1 MATIFGALW
10 FNFTVLQ
17 PANEAAIKSW
27 KWEKSRLEWLPTA
40 LARFSHIFEP
50 RNVLKYTRP
59 QADDRL
65 VAALDHKLT
74 MAMESNIAYLGQEN
88 SG

>member
-1 MATIFGALW
+1 M
-10 FNFTVLQ
+10 
-17 PANEAAIKSW
+17 
-27 KWEKSRLEWLPTA
+27 
-40 LARFSHIFEP
+40 
-50 RNVLKYTRP
+50 LKYTRP